1 LYGTSKSAES
11 EDWQASRES
20 EFPKMASRGKYFE
33 LIDFPKFARPTIS
46 TLQPALTAAELL
58 ERLGGGGFMS
68 YNQIW
73 PRVGHVVRGLA
84 TDAYI
89 LETFKAYKASWKNES
104 IRDVVR
110 LLRKY
115 FGGRGTWYPEP
126 SKPEF
131 VLGFWFKPSIKGI
144 WFFEG
149 QAYAVLVNARK
160 GQILSNEDVRFLAR
174 GIYEL
179 HCRNDPNDP
188 IPLIVDLSER
198 EKGTGRELRVFT
210 VTEDDAISL
219 ELFEQSLK
227 EFLVAL
233 NIAGIS
239 LPIPPELE
247 DILSLFKKK

>member
-1 LYGTSKSAES
+1 
-11 EDWQASRES
+11 
-20 EFPKMASRGKYFE
+20 MASRGKFFE
-33 LIDFPKFARPTIS
+33 LIDFPKFARPSIS
-46 TLQPALTAAELL
+46 IIQPALTAAELI

-68 YNQIW
+68 YNQVW
-73 PRVGHVVRGLA
+73 PRVGDVIRGKA
-84 TDAYI
+84 TDDFI
-89 LETFKAYKASWKNES
+89 LQTFKSYKASWKNES

-115 FGGRGTWYPEP
+115 FGGKGTWYPEP
-126 SKPEF
+126 SKPKF

-144 WFFEG
+144 WFFNG
-149 QAYAVLVNARK
+149 QAYAVLVNPRK
-160 GQILSNEDVRFLAR
+160 QQPLSNEDVRFLAR

-198 EKGTGRELRVFT
+198 EKGKGRELRAFT
-210 VTEDDAISL
+210 VGESDAISL

-227 EFLVAL
+227 EFLVSL

-239 LPIPPELE
+239 LPVPPEL
-247 DILSLFKKK
+247 DDVLSLFKK